1 LSLLCSNDPYW
12 FPELFAECGKRLVIF
27 VLRKYVYL
35 SFGLRDQAFSCAPQD
50 IHFQGTEE
58 HAFEKNEG
66 WLQNGR
72 RLENVLKQIK
82 EDPNLDI
89 SGVSD
94 EVCLVLK
101 SLFHIR
107 QDVLL
112 HTLDN
117 IVISKMSMEVVIIE
131 LGDGS
136 TYDRSLF
143 LELTKLRS
151 AMINYE
157 AMIAVTVGFV
167 VLLISGEE
175 HVRELVCNHFLAK
188 YFAPV

>member
-1 LSLLCSNDPYW
+1 MIHIDFLSSLLSVGSGSLFLFYANMSTFLLGFVIKLSLVRPKTST
-12 FPELFAECGKRLVIF
+12 FKELKNTPLKRMKADF
-27 VLRKYVYL
+27 K
-35 SFGLRDQAFSCAPQD
+35 
-50 IHFQGTEE
+50 TEDDL
-58 HAFEKNEG
+58 KD
-66 WLQNGR
+66 
-72 RLENVLKQIK
+72 VLKQIK